1 MADNPA
7 GVRAGKAGGPC
18 RHGRGSAWVAGPV
31 PGRSGVCGVV
41 PVRHAPEDPSAQ
53 ARRRETPPD
62 RAGRDLSEMP

>member
-7 GVRAGKAGGPC
+7 GVRAGKAG
-18 RHGRGSAWVAGPV
+18 GSAWVAGPV